1 MAGFSNETMYAT
13 NVNLSG
19 GSGGAQKVPTMLLNG
34 QLLIAST
41 ALNAG
46 GTNINVGNIVSPD
59 SSITVGYSSPNITLQ
74 AAASFSWVDM
84 SGAFSATRS
93 KGYFI
98 TGTATSTLPA
108 GASQGDTIDFFVDT
122 TQILTI
128 KASGGQIIRF
138 GNTVSAAAGTAVST
152 LRGDSVV
159 LVFRSSDQ
167 CWCAVGGFSGVWN
180 VA

>member
-1 MAGFSNETMYAT
+1 MPGFDSGVVFGT
-13 NVNLSG
+13 NIDLSG
-19 GSGGAQKVPTMLLNG
+19 TSQTSGTAQLLTNG
-34 QLLIAST
+34 QLLIATT

-46 GTNINVGNIVSPD
+46 GTHVNVGVLTSPD
-59 SSITVGYSSPNITLQ
+59 SSITIGYSSPNITLQ
-74 AAASFSWVDM
+74 AGVSFSWTDI

-98 TGTATSTLPA
+98 TATSTATLPA
-108 GASQGDTIDFFVDT
+108 GASQGDTIKFFVDT

-128 KASGGQIIRF
+128 TASGGQIIRF
-138 GNTVSAAAGTAVST
+138 GSTVSAAAGTAVST
-152 LRGDSVV
+152 LQGDSVE

-167 CWCAVGGFSGVWN
+167 CWCAVAGFSGVWN